1 MTGLA
6 AQQNSRTTIEDTQV
20 PLYSKPAGSH
30 VLTPIASGVTVYK
43 NDKATLDA
51 SNTASGYIMVKYT
64 GSVGKI
70 KVQVSKSGSETYT
83 YDLNSSGTYEVFPLS
98 EGNGSYQVKV
108 FENIQGTQYSQAFSQ
123 SLDVNITDTFGPFLY
138 PNQYVNFNPASAA
151 VQKGAELSSGVT
163 DQIGVVTA
171 IYNYVINNLTYDTA
185 KAQSVQSGYLP
196 NVDVVLAQKKG
207 ICFDYAA
214 LMTAMLRSQ
223 DIPTKLVVGYTGSL
237 YHAWINVFLEGQG
250 WVDNV
255 DVYKRQVVNYVMG
268 LSFIT
273 EGAIPFAAQDP
284 LRVIPSCLI
293 GSAIAGGLSMAFG
306 CTLRAPHG
314 GLFVLPTIGNPVM
327 YLAAVVIGAVVGC
340 VILGILKKNVEE

>member
-1 MTGLA
+1 MERTRKITAVLLAAATVITSGQAFLMTGLA
-6 AQQNSRTTIEDTQV
+6 AQQNSRTTIEDAQV

-237 YHAWINVFLEGQG
+237 YHAWINVFLEG
-250 WVDNV
+250 
-255 DVYKRQVVNYVMG
+255 
-268 LSFIT
+268 
-273 EGAIPFAAQDP
+273 
-284 LRVIPSCLI
+284 
-293 GSAIAGGLSMAFG
+293 
-306 CTLRAPHG
+306 
-314 GLFVLPTIGNPVM
+314 
-327 YLAAVVIGAVVGC
+327 
-340 VILGILKKNVEE
+340 

>member
-1 MTGLA
+1 MKKTKKILSVLLAAAIMMTAGQTGLVTGLA
-6 AQQNSRTTIEDTQV
+6 AE
-20 PLYSKPAGSH
+20 AH
-30 VLTPIASGVTVYK
+30 VLTPIASGATVYK

-98 EGNGSYQVKV
+98 EGNGTYQVKV

-123 SLDVNITDTFGPFLY
+123 SLNVDITDTFGPFLY

-151 VQKGAELSSGVT
+151 VQKGAELSAGAA

-196 NVDVVLAQKKG
+196 NVDVVLAQHTG

-214 LMTAMLRSQ
+214 LMTAMLRSR
-223 DIPTKLVVGYTGSL
+223 DIPCKLQIGYAGDIK
-237 YHAWINVFLEGQG
+237 HAWIDVYIRGKG
-250 WVDNV
+250 WVEQAITYDGEKWNRM
-255 DVYKRQVVNYVMG
+255 DPTFTANSEDEELINSYIGDSANY
-268 LSFIT
+268 
-273 EGAIPFAAQDP
+273 
-284 LRVIPSCLI
+284 
-293 GSAIAGGLSMAFG
+293 
-306 CTLRAPHG
+306 TLQFTR
-314 GLFVLPTIGNPVM
+314 
-327 YLAAVVIGAVVGC
+327 
-340 VILGILKKNVEE
+340 